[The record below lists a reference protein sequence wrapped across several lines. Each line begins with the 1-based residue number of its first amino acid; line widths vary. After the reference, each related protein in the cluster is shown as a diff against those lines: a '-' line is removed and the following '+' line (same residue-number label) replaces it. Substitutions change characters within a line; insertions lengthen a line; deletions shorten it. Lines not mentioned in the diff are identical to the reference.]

1 MGYALNFNLIW
12 RHFDKLWGGLLLSLE
27 LAIISIAIG
36 IVIGLVLAVWYV
48 SAGVLKKATN
58 NRCVATFAAMPRTT

>member
-27 LAIISIAIG
+27 LAVISIAIG
-36 IVIGLVLAVWYV
+36 IV
-48 SAGVLKKATN
+48 
-58 NRCVATFAAMPRTT
+58 